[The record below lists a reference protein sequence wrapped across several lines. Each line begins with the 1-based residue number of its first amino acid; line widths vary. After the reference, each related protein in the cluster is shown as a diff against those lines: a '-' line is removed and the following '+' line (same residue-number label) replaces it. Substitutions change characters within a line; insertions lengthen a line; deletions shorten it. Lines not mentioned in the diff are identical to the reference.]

1 MPKIAID
8 KNSKPIIVMLSYA
21 RSGGT
26 LLNRCICSLSN
37 TLVLSEINVEALCP
51 NSCST
56 IKEQVKKWYGLE
68 LRSDGF
74 MENIEEIYEY
84 CISKNFTLVVRDW
97 TFGSFVP
104 SRHNNFQPSKSLA
117 TFDVISKSFPIVSFV
132 FVRNAIDIWLSLKAS
147 PRTFYDKNLMY
158 LYEFTKSL
166 IDKNI
171 KIFKYED
178 FCQNPVQEM
187 KKICDYTGINYS
199 DLFLNYA
206 DYKKV
211 TGDTDLPNHSR
222 GIKQEKIG
230 LPSRRVTYKLYIDEI
245 NSNTKANEINRL
257 LNYDPCYKSNN

>member
-1 MPKIAID
+1 MKI
-8 KNSKPIIVMLSYA
+8 KHIIIILSYA

-26 LLNRCICSLSN
+26 LLNRCIASLPN
-37 TLVLSEINVEALCP
+37 ILVLSEINVEALCP

-56 IKEQVKKWYGLE
+56 IKEQTKKWYGLE

-74 MENIEEIYEY
+74 MKNIDEIYKY
-84 CISKNFTLVVRDW
+84 CMSKNFTLVVRDW

-117 TFDVISKSFPIVSFV
+117 TLDAISESFPVVSFA

-147 PRTFYDKNLMY
+147 PRTFYDKNLEY

-166 IDKNI
+166 INKNI
-171 KIFKYED
+171 KIFKYEN

-187 KKICDYTGINYS
+187 KKICGYTGINYS

-211 TGDTDLPNHSR
+211 TGDTDLPDHSR
-222 GIKQEKIG
+222 GIKQGEIG
-230 LPSRRVTYKLYIDEI
+230 LLSRRDAYKLCIDEI
-245 NSNTKANEINRL
+245 NSNTRANEINRL
-257 LNYDPCYKSNN
+257 LNYDPC